1 MVAIRSKFLTEYQDA
16 AYAERYRNQ
25 VDKIR
30 SAEAKIGGD
39 GNLTKA
45 VARNLF
51 KLMAIKDEYEVARLY
66 AETDFASR
74 VAKEFEGDYKIRF
87 HLAPPLLAKPDP
99 HTGNV
104 KKMEFGPWM
113 MTAFRWMA
121 KARKLRGSVWDIFGR
136 TEERRLER
144 DLLADYEATLV
155 ALVPVLSAD
164 NIATATKLAEL
175 PATVRGYGHVKLR
188 SVVTYKTQRE
198 ALKLT
203 LGIRQTS

>member
-1 MVAIRSKFLTEYQDA
+1 
-16 AYAERYRNQ
+16 
-25 VDKIR
+25 
-30 SAEAKIGGD
+30 
-39 GNLTKA
+39 
-45 VARNLF
+45 
-51 KLMAIKDEYEVARLY
+51 
-66 AETDFASR
+66 
-74 VAKEFEGDYKIRF
+74 
-87 HLAPPLLAKPDP
+87 
-99 HTGNV
+99 
-104 KKMEFGPWM
+104 MEFGPWM

-155 ALVPVLSAD
+155 VLVPVLSAD